1 MKRLIAK
8 FIFKNDLVNE
18 DMIVRVE
25 REDNWYLVTIKGVKT
40 GYTCDCYFKD
50 FIELLKYTLN
60 ISFTNIAME
69 EEIKRLQQEINKNKF
84 RKLN

>member
-1 MKRLIAK
+1 MKKLISK
-8 FIFKNDLVNE
+8 FILKNELVNE

-25 REDNWYLVTIKGVKT
+25 RENDWYLVTIKGVET
-40 GYTCDCYFKD
+40 NYTCDCYFKD

-69 EEIKRLQQEINKNKF
+69 EEIKKLRSEVNYGRNKQDI
-84 RKLN
+84 